1 MWAKTFEA
9 RLAEWQR
16 LRDQVAAVDI
26 PVALHLV
33 NSWWFRAPWCPYH
46 LHWDDRDTWP
56 DPWQLLSDNV
66 YCDLA
71 RGLGIMYTISLLERE
86 DLQDACLAECDGYNL
101 VLVNQKKYILN
112 WKADTI
118 VNITLEQVHAR
129 NQISQEQIKQK
140 IG

>member
-9 RLAEWQR
+9 RLAQWQR

-33 NSWWFRAPWCPYH
+33 NSWWFRAPWRPYH
-46 LHWDDRDTWP
+46 LHWDDQDTWP

-86 DLQDACLAECDGYNL
+86 DLQDAYLAECDGYNL

-118 VNITLEQVHAR
+118 VNITLEQTHAR